1 VSGLDDLWFH
11 GARWIHIA
19 AGAFAALVLFPL
31 QFLAAPGGPRHR
43 ARRRIVTVTVW
54 VIAIAG
60 AAMLVNPEFSG
71 FWATESTDLGYAT
84 FFSTQ
89 VYEPLFFVY
98 LDVILL
104 YLVLTGMHVWRRDR
118 GPDASPALPRPL
130 DVTLALGLLG
140 CSVGAIALGVV
151 DWDTGFTWTRPFVGV
166 GVFLSAIVV
175 WDIASWRGGFR
186 PRPHTWQH
194 HHTTRLVVAW
204 AGLFYAVEL
213 RARIR
218 FDAMAPWS
226 HRIDL
231 AWLLLVAA
239 ALVAANARFR
249 RDARHV
255 ARRAQSTSPAAD
267 Q

>member
-1 VSGLDDLWFH
+1 MSGLDDLWFH

-43 ARRRIVTVTVW
+43 ARRRIVTIAVW

-71 FWATESTDLGYAT
+71 FWTTDSTDLG
-84 FFSTQ
+84 
-89 VYEPLFFVY
+89 
-98 LDVILL
+98 I
-104 YLVLTGMHVWRRDR
+104 
-118 GPDASPALPRPL
+118 
-130 DVTLALGLLG
+130 
-140 CSVGAIALGVV
+140 V

-166 GVFLSAIVV
+166 GVLLVVIVV
-175 WDIASWRGGFR
+175 WDLSTWRPGFR
-186 PRPHTWQH
+186 PRTHTWQH

-204 AGLFYAVEL
+204 GGLFYAVEL

-231 AWLLLVAA
+231 AWVLLVAVA
-239 ALVAANARFR
+239 VVAANARFR
-249 RDARHV
+249 RDARRTPTAPLAV
-255 ARRAQSTSPAAD
+255 D